1 VLVPGKKEATFSGDH
16 HIHMRRYLR
25 ALVVGNLRDY
35 VAQARTLDT
44 NGDEV
49 YRAMLNLSLAA
60 DGYWEHAVKGAKGGA
75 AALRSAGSDNVGI
88 NYEITNGFRH
98 YSTTRGRH
106 VTDHTPARQRHIRA
120 GEGVASV
127 AVVHPQ
133 IHLAEGTLNYNVMIA
148 DTLQQIADHAAK
160 HDWIE
165 PDIQEAIRAL
175 LNQLTIE

>member
-1 VLVPGKKEATFSGDH
+1 
-16 HIHMRRYLR
+16 MRRYLR

-35 VAQARTLDT
+35 VEQARKLETD
-44 NGDEV
+44 GDEV
-49 YRAMLNLSLAA
+49 YRTMLNLSLAVN
-60 DGYWEHAVKGAKGGA
+60 GYWEHAVRGVSEDAR
-75 AALRSAGSDNVGI
+75 ALRKAGTVNVVI
-88 NYEITNGFRH
+88 NAEVTNGYRH
-98 YSTTRGRH
+98 FWTEHGRH

-160 HDWIE
+160 HDWIDLDTQHE
-165 PDIQEAIRAL
+165 IRAQL
-175 LNQLTIE
+175 DQLTIE